1 MEAQTIAI
9 AIISP
14 IASFSLAV
22 IAGAVGWGKLRT
34 KLDNLETEN
43 KKLTASNGRTVYVTR
58 TECAGDQNKIVTEI
72 ASLVKRIDDRDGK
85 QDEKWDMVLL
95 HMGKVQQFMEVKK

>member
-9 AIISP
+9 ISP
-14 IASFSLAV
+14 IVSFSLAV

-34 KLDNLETEN
+34 KLDNLEAEN
-43 KKLTASNGRTVYVTR
+43 KKLTAANGRTTYVSR
-58 TECAGDQNKIVTEI
+58 TECESDQNKIVTEI
-72 ASLVKRIDDRDGK
+72 SSLVKRIDNRDRV
-85 QDEKWDMVLL
+85 QDQRWEKVVL